1 LLLQFFILNILNKIK
16 KFMNNIFT
24 KHPKE
29 FGYNY
34 FQHLWGAWK
43 YCLTLLG
50 LLIIAFVHSI
60 LPFTFKETVSKKI
73 VKMADEHKKMTNSS
87 KIHQ

>member
-1 LLLQFFILNILNKIK
+1 
-16 KFMNNIFT
+16 MNNIFT
-24 KHPKE
+24 KHPNE

-50 LLIIAFVHSI
+50 LLIIALIHSI
-60 LPFTFKETVSKKI
+60 LPFIFQETVSNKI
-73 VKMADEHKKMTNSS
+73 VKMADEHKNKMINSS